1 VAPDGSGNYC
11 LCGRNY
17 SYEAW
22 LEALRRTP

>member
-22 LEALRRTP
+22 LEALGRTP